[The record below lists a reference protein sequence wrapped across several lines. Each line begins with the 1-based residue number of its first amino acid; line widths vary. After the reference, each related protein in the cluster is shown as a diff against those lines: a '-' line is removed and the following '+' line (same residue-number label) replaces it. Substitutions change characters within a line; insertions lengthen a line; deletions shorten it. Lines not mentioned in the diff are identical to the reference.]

1 MKILL
6 VNNRYREETW
16 VMAEKLARDLSTLGV
31 EVEMECETKE
41 PGSADVI
48 MVLGGDGTILRA
60 ARQYGMDGV
69 PLLGVNMGT
78 LGFLSNLKD
87 SELEQY
93 LQKLIQGDYI
103 IEERMLLEARILEE
117 EQLIR
122 KVYCLNEVVVRSR
135 TPRMIIFEIVVSG
148 QLMGRYRGDGVIMA
162 TPTGSTA
169 YSLSAGGPICD
180 PALEAFVITPLAMHN
195 VIKRP
200 MVIHTDNQIV
210 INPVECEE
218 AVISL
223 DGQIKMDFKSN
234 CKIQVVKADRKLKL
248 VQLHPTPFFGTLEQ
262 RLRRIEEL

>member
-6 VNNRYREETW
+6 VNNRYREETF
-16 VMAEKLARDLSTLGV
+16 VMAEKLAEELTSLGV
-31 EVEMECETKE
+31 EVEMECQTEA

-69 PLLGVNMGT
+69 PLLGINMGT

-93 LQKLIQGDYI
+93 LQKLVKGDYI
-103 IEERMLLEARILEE
+103 IDERMLLETRIYDGDD
-117 EQLIR
+117 LIR
-122 KVYCLNEVVVRSR
+122 TVYCLNEVVVRSR
-135 TPRMIIFEIVVSG
+135 TPRMIIFEIIVSG
-148 QLMGRYRGDGVIMA
+148 QLMGRYRGDGVIIA

-169 YSLSAGGPICD
+169 YSLSAGGPVCD
-180 PALEAFVITPLAMHN
+180 PALEAFLITPLAMHN

-200 MVIHTDNQIV
+200 MVIHADNEII
-210 INPVECEE
+210 INPVESEE
-218 AVISL
+218 SVISL
-223 DGQIKMDFKSN
+223 DGQIKMDFN
-234 CKIQVVKADRKLKL
+234 ATYKIQVVKADRKLKL

>member
-16 VMAEKLARDLSTLGV
+16 IMAEKLAGDLSALGV
-31 EVEMECETKE
+31 DVEMECQTEA

-69 PLLGVNMGT
+69 PLLGINMGT

-87 SELEQY
+87 NELEQY

-103 IEERMLLEARILEE
+103 IDERMLLEARIFDEDE
-117 EQLIR
+117 LIR
-122 KVYCLNEVVVRSR
+122 TVYCLNEVVVRSR
-135 TPRMIIFEIVVSG
+135 TPRMIVFEIVVSG
-148 QLMGRYRGDGVIMA
+148 QLMGRYRGDGVIIA

-180 PALEAFVITPLAMHN
+180 PALESFVITPLAMHN

-200 MVIHTDNQIV
+200 MVLHADNEII
-210 INPVECEE
+210 INPVECDE

-223 DGQIKMDFKSN
+223 DGQIKLDFKPGYR
-234 CKIQVVKADRKLKL
+234 IQVAKADRKLKL
-248 VQLHPTPFFGTLEQ
+248 VQLHPTPFFATLEQ

>member
-1 MKILL
+1 LKILL

-16 VMAEKLARDLSTLGV
+16 IMAEKLAGDLTSLGV
-31 EVEMECETKE
+31 DVEMECEAE
-41 PGSADVI
+41 SPGSADII

-69 PLLGVNMGT
+69 PLLGINMGT

-93 LQKLIQGDYI
+93 LQKLIKGDYI
-103 IEERMLLEARILEE
+103 IDERMLLEARVYDEGNLT
-117 EQLIR
+117 R
-122 KVYCLNEVVVRSR
+122 TVYCLNEVVVRSR
-135 TPRMIIFEIVVSG
+135 TPRMIIFEIIVSG
-148 QLMGRYRGDGVIMA
+148 QLMGRYRGDGVILA

-200 MVIHTDNQIV
+200 MVIHADNEIV
-210 INPVECEE
+210 INPVESDE

-223 DGQIKMDFKSN
+223 DGQIKMDFKPGY
-234 CKIQVVKADRKLKL
+234 KIQVVKADRKLKL
-248 VQLHPTPFFGTLEQ
+248 VHLRPTPFFGTLEQ

>member
-16 VMAEKLARDLSTLGV
+16 VMAQKLAGDLTALGAD
-31 EVEMECETKE
+31 VEMECESE
-41 PGSADVI
+41 APGSADII

-69 PLLGVNMGT
+69 PLLGINMGT

-93 LQKLIQGDYI
+93 LQKLLEGDYI
-103 IEERMLLEARILEE
+103 IDERMLLEARIYEKGN
-117 EQLIR
+117 LIR
-122 KVYCLNEVVVRSR
+122 SVYCLNEVVVRSR

-169 YSLSAGGPICD
+169 YSLSAGGPVCD

-200 MVIHTDNQIV
+200 MVIHADNEIV
-210 INPVECEE
+210 IHPVEADE

-223 DGQIKMDFKSN
+223 DGQIKMDFKPDD
-234 CKIQVVKADRKLKL
+234 KIQVVKADRKLKL